1 MTDYTTHGVR
11 YLGSKAKIIPLIL
24 EVIEGL
30 GVEDKTVIDVFAGT
44 TRVAQALKKAGY
56 KVTTSD
62 LAWASEAYSKAFVCN
77 DGNMDHLRPIIDQM
91 NKLQPVAGWLT
102 ENYCDVL
109 SKDGNENIVRV
120 WKPKNGKK
128 ADAARDYIDT
138 LDISDVDKNYLI
150 ACVIFA
156 LDKVDNTVGL
166 QQAYL
171 KEWKSTRSDDD
182 MVFKML
188 PSVPGPAGQHMTGD
202 ALLLE
207 YPEASIA
214 YIDPPYTAADY
225 STYYHIW
232 DSITK
237 WDKPEVGL
245 KTNRRIDRVKS
256 SEKRDMDMASPWYSS
271 KGALKATKELVDRL
285 PVKYCV
291 FSYSDE
297 GLISY
302 DEMIGLCEQYKSYK
316 VHSKIHDRHVMSR
329 IGAGGKKAE
338 KANKKKNVEFVIVIE
353 KETK

>member
-1 MTDYTTHGVR
+1 MTDYTTYGVR
-11 YLGSKAKIIPLIL
+11 YLGSKNKIMPLIC

-30 GVEDKTVIDVFAGT
+30 EVKDKTLIDVFAGT
-44 TRVAQALKKAGY
+44 TRVAQSFKKLGY

-62 LAWASEAYSKAFVCN
+62 MAWATEAYSKAFICN
-77 DGNMDHLRPIIDQM
+77 NGDMSHLKEHIDNM
-91 NKLQPVAGWLT
+91 NKLEPKAGWLT

-109 SKDGNENIVRV
+109 SKDGNDNVVRV
-120 WKPKNGKK
+120 WKPKNGKR
-128 ADAARDYIDT
+128 ADAARDYVES
-138 LDISDVDKNYLI
+138 LEVSDVDKHYLI
-150 ACVIFA
+150 ACIIFA

-171 KEWKSTRSDDD
+171 KEWKSTRSSED
-182 MVFKML
+182 MKFKML
-188 PSVPGPAGQHMTGD
+188 ASVPGPTGEHLTGD

-207 YPEASIA
+207 YPEASVA

-245 KTNRRIDRVKS
+245 KTNRRADRVKS
-256 SEKRDMDMASPWYSS
+256 SDKRDMNMASPWYSS
-271 KGALKATKELVDRL
+271 KGALDATKKLVDRL
-285 PVKYCV
+285 PVQYCV

-302 DEMIGLCEQYKSYK
+302 DEMISLCEQYKSYK

-329 IGAGGKKAE
+329 IGAGGDKAE
-338 KANKKKNVEFVIVIE
+338 KAKKKKNVEFVIVIE
-353 KETK
+353 KELK